1 MDVVYDLL
9 YDELL
14 RFGDNKLTTQLYSAL
29 LKNGISTIEEF
40 YETDLGEYKKMKGI
54 GPACINRIH
63 EMKIAYRSVKHEK
76 RMERIELTLKGID
89 AAINWL
95 ETQAEESEKPE
106 MYTLAAKQLIRLKR
120 NKYSF

>member
-1 MDVVYDLL
+1 MDVVYDL

-63 EMKIAYRSVKHEK
+63 KMKIAYRSVKHEK
-76 RMERIELTLKGID
+76 RIERIELTLKGID

-95 ETQAEESEKPE
+95 KAQAEESEKPE
-106 MYTLAAKQLIRLKR
+106 IYTLAAKQLIRLKR

>member
-1 MDVVYDLL
+1 MDIVYGL

-14 RFGDNKLTTQLYSAL
+14 RFGGNKLTTQLYFAL

-63 EMKIAYRSVKHEK
+63 EMKIAYRSVEHEK
-76 RMERIELTLKGID
+76 RIERIELTLKGID

-95 ETQAEESEKPE
+95 KEQAEESEKPE